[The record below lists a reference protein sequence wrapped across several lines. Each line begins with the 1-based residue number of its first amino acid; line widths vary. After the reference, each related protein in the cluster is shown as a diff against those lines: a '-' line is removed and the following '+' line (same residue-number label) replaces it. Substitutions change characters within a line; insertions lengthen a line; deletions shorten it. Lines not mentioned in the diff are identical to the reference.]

1 MEKYFEL
8 DMVPEYMVS
17 LDISEATAT
26 TAYPGASSSTGS
38 LSYKSSATT
47 RSGHDIFQVSG
58 RGVISS
64 ITINVDNK
72 RESYLVL

>member
-17 LDISEATAT
+17 LDISEATA
-26 TAYPGASSSTGS
+26 YPGASSSTGS
-38 LSYKSSATT
+38 LLYKSSATT